1 MIAGKMTEAAAV
13 AVAVAVPW
21 AVLIP
26 WPPRSNQKATGRG
39 GTPHMGVSQQM
50 LGLCWFI
57 MENPKIKWFTM
68 EHPMKK
74 WMIWGYPYKKKSPF
88 QGCLRK
94 SQSIKE
100 DLTLFKGK
108 RGAPLLRM

>member
-1 MIAGKMTEAAAV
+1 MIAGKMTEAA

-57 MENPKIKWFTM
+57 MENPKIKWMF
-68 EHPMKK
+68 
-74 WMIWGYPYKKKSPF
+74 WGYQFREPPF
-88 QGCLRK
+88 G
-94 SQSIKE
+94 E
-100 DLTLFKGK
+100 
-108 RGAPLLRM
+108 

>member
-39 GTPHMGVSQQM
+39 GTPPYGGIPANACFM
-50 LGLCWFI
+50 LVYVGI
-57 MENPKIKWFTM
+57 
-68 EHPMKK
+68 
-74 WMIWGYPYKKKSPF
+74 
-88 QGCLRK
+88 
-94 SQSIKE
+94 
-100 DLTLFKGK
+100 
-108 RGAPLLRM
+108 